1 MKQVLFSGSR
11 TGVVTAP
18 ASKSMAH
25 RLFIAAALGRAPV
38 RIRCSGLSA
47 DVSAT
52 LACLR
57 ALGADIY
64 QAEPDIYIVTPLSA
78 PTEGALRP
86 ALRRER
92 RHAALSAACGG
103 GAERARRV

>member
-1 MKQVLFSGSR
+1 MKQTLFSGSR

-25 RLFIAAALGRAPV
+25 RLFIAAALGCAPM

-64 QAEPDIYIVTPLSA
+64 QTEPDVYIVTPLSA
-78 PTEGALRP
+78 PN
-86 ALRRER
+86 
-92 RHAALSAACGG
+92 
-103 GAERARRV
+103 